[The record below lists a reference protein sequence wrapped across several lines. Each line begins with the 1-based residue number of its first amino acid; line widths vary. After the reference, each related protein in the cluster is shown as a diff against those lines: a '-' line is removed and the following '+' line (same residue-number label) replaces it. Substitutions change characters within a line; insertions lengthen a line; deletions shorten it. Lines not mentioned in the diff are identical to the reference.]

1 MSQEF
6 NNNLLDLVKQK
17 GLYPYEYM
25 TDSKKF
31 KEQLPSREKFYSF
44 LTGKKISNKE
54 YDYALKVWKK
64 FETKTMNLS

>member
-1 MSQEF
+1 
-6 NNNLLDLVKQK
+6 
-17 GLYPYEYM
+17 M

-44 LTGKKISNKE
+44 LTGKKISSKE

-64 FETKTMNLS
+64 FETKAMNLS